1 MIRMAKLFF
10 SLGSLLGGLA
20 VVAGAYGAHA
30 GAKHLTTEHVVTFSK
45 AVRYQM
51 HHALVLLAVAWAI
64 TQWPRQ
70 AKLIMGAG
78 WLFLAGILLFSGSL
92 YLLAF
97 DVVDLGY
104 VTPTGGVAFI
114 SGWLLLVWAAWKG

>member
-1 MIRMAKLFF
+1 MAKLFF

-51 HHALVLLAVAWAI
+51 HHALVLLAVA
-64 TQWPRQ
+64 
-70 AKLIMGAG
+70 
-78 WLFLAGILLFSGSL
+78 
-92 YLLAF
+92 LLACYLPARRAAQ
-97 DVVDLGY
+97 VD
-104 VTPTGGVAFI
+104 PMVA
-114 SGWLLLVWAAWKG
+114 LRAE